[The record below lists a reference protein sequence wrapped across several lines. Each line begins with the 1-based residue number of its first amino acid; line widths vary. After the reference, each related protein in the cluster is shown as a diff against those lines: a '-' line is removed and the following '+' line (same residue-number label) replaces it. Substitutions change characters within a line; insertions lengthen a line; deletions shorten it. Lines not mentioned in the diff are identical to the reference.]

1 VHEAL
6 APSKGPLKSAKPTG
20 KILDFHRE
28 VVCTVSTRREFLAQT
43 TAAAIFVATSQLAGS
58 TSKKAASDAS
68 KGAPRTASRRGSS
81 IKSLV
86 RREETTLR
94 LGGHGAEWHMSWAA
108 DDRQFVSL
116 GGGMGWS
123 DNPERVYI
131 SRLLAISN
139 GPLDATFQDV
149 SSYPDLLQASENEN
163 APPPYICFGT
173 IALDGRIYQFLNTLE
188 RGTPSTRTRNFI
200 GTKLIYSPDNG
211 RTWCNQDRSTPVVWE
226 TWENRSRKSLLFFE
240 EPQNTFSLL
249 SVLQMGRNYEA
260 NRDGYVYIY
269 ACDGNTEGTMNRL
282 VLCRVPKA
290 HILDRAAYEFFS
302 GPKSEGSATWAKDIS
317 ARAIVH
323 TFPTGWVNA
332 TGVPHAWQPSVVYN
346 APLGLYMMANWG
358 NGIAPDGAGFVK
370 PCYIGFWTAP
380 NPWGPWTQIHEGTAW
395 TPGNDPGSRAYM
407 PIIAPKWIAEDG
419 KSFWIVWSDLQRK
432 GSKEELERFR
442 KESKQMSPRDRVQAM
457 RRLMPYYAFN
467 TQRVDLVVA

>member
-1 VHEAL
+1 M
-6 APSKGPLKSAKPTG
+6 
-20 KILDFHRE
+20 
-28 VVCTVSTRREFLAQT
+28 STRRKFLTQT
-43 TAAAIFVATSQLAGS
+43 TAAAIVAATSNHLASS
-58 TSKKAASDAS
+58 TKEKATSDIL
-68 KGAPRTASRRGSS
+68 KDAPKVRHRLRSR
-81 IKSLV
+81 IKAV
-86 RREETTLR
+86 IRREETTLR

-123 DNPERVYI
+123 DNPGRLHI
-131 SRLLAISN
+131 SRLFAISN
-139 GPLDATFQDV
+139 GPHDATFQDV
-149 SSYPDLLQASENEN
+149 PGYPDHLQPDSREN
-163 APPPYICFGT
+163 APPVYTSFGT
-173 IALDGRIYQFLNTLE
+173 FALDGRIYQFLNTLN
-188 RGTPSTRTRNFI
+188 RRPPSAREAHFI

-211 RTWCNQDRSTPVVWE
+211 STWCNQDGSTPVVWE
-226 TWENRSRKSLLFFE
+226 GWENRSRKNMLFFE
-240 EPQNTFSLL
+240 EPQNTFSVL

-260 NRDGYVYIY
+260 NRDGYIYIY
-269 ACDGNTEGTMNRL
+269 ACNGNTEGTMNQL

-290 HILDRAAYEFFS
+290 HILNRAAYEFFS
-302 GPKSEGSATWAKDIS
+302 GLKSDESATWTKDIN
-317 ARAIVH
+317 ALAVVH
-323 TFPTGWVNA
+323 TFPSGWVNV
-332 TGVPHAWQPSVVYN
+332 TGVPHAWQPSVAYL

-407 PIIAPKWIAEDG
+407 PIIAPKWIAKDG

-442 KESKQMSPRDRVQAM
+442 KESSQMSPQDRVRAM
-457 RRLMPYYAFN
+457 RRLMPYYSFN
-467 TQRVDLVVA
+467 TQRVDLVIA

>member
-1 VHEAL
+1 M
-6 APSKGPLKSAKPTG
+6 
-20 KILDFHRE
+20 
-28 VVCTVSTRREFLAQT
+28 STRREFLTQT
-43 TAAAIFVATSQLAGS
+43 ATALVTATSIQF
-58 TSKKAASDAS
+58 ASSMTQEAVPKAS
-68 KGAPRTASRRGSS
+68 KGAPNVMHRAGSP
-81 IKSLV
+81 IKSV
-86 RREETTLR
+86 ICREETTLR

-139 GPLDATFQDV
+139 GPQNPTFQDI
-149 SSYPDLLQASENEN
+149 SGYPDHLQTSGAEN

-211 RTWCNQDRSTPVVWE
+211 RTWCNQNGSTPVVWE
-226 TWENRSRKSLLFFE
+226 GWERRSRESMLFFE

-260 NRDGYVYIY
+260 NRDGFIYVY
-269 ACDGNTEGTMNRL
+269 ACNGNTEGTMNQL

-290 HILDRAAYEFFS
+290 RLLDRPAYEFFS
-302 GPKSEGSATWAKDIS
+302 GSKFNGSATWSANIN
-317 ARAIVH
+317 ARAVVH
-323 TFPTGWVNA
+323 TFPSGWVNVS
-332 TGVPHAWQPSVVYN
+332 GVPHAWQPSVAYDP
-346 APLGLYMMANWG
+346 PLGVYIMANWG
-358 NGIAPDGAGFVK
+358 NGIGPDGAGFVK

-407 PIIAPKWIAEDG
+407 PIIAPKWIAKDG
-419 KSFWIVWSDLQRK
+419 KSFWIVWSDLQQK
-432 GSKEELERFR
+432 ASKEERERFR
-442 KESKQMSPRDRVQAM
+442 KESKQMSPQDRVRTM
-457 RRLMPYYAFN
+457 RRFMPYYSFN
-467 TQRVDLVVA
+467 TQRVDLVIA

>member
-1 VHEAL
+1 M
-6 APSKGPLKSAKPTG
+6 
-20 KILDFHRE
+20 
-28 VVCTVSTRREFLAQT
+28 STRREFLTQG
-43 TAAAIFVATSQLAGS
+43 TAAAIVAATSLELACSTNEKATTSDSPKGLPNTHPSGS
-58 TSKKAASDAS
+58 
-68 KGAPRTASRRGSS
+68 P
-81 IKSLV
+81 IKSV
-86 RREETTLR
+86 MPREETTLR

-123 DNPERVYI
+123 DNPERVFV
-131 SRLLAISN
+131 SRLFAMSN

-149 SSYPDLLQASENEN
+149 SSYPDLLQSSGGEN

-188 RGTPSTRTRNFI
+188 RGAPSARARNFV

-211 RTWCNQDRSTPVVWE
+211 RTWRNQDGSTPVVWE
-226 TWENRSRKSLLFFE
+226 GWENRSRKSMLFFE
-240 EPQNTFSLL
+240 EPQNSFSLL

-269 ACDGNTEGTMNRL
+269 ACNGNTEGTMNQL

-302 GPKSEGSATWAKDIS
+302 GLKPDGSATWTRDINV
-317 ARAIVH
+317 RAVVH
-323 TFPTGWVNA
+323 TFPSGWVNIA
-332 TGVPHAWQPSVVYN
+332 GVPHAWQPSVVHN
-346 APLGLYMMANWG
+346 APLGVYMMANWG

-395 TPGNDPGSRAYM
+395 TPANEPGSRAYM
-407 PIIAPKWIAEDG
+407 PIIAPKWISKDG

-442 KESKQMSPRDRVQAM
+442 NESRQMSPQDRVRAR
-457 RRLMPYYAFN
+457 RRLMPYYSFN
-467 TQRVDLVVA
+467 TQRVDLVIA